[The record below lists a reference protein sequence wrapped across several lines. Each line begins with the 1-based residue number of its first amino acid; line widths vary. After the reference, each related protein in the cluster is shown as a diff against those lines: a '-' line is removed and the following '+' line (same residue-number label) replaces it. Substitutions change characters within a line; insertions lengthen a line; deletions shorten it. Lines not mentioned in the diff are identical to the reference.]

1 MLFRS
6 IYTLKDGNQYHY
18 EYWLTTASLQ
28 AANQGA
34 KYGDPI
40 NLTYSASLKWID
52 PSNK

>member
-1 MLFRS
+1 M
-6 IYTLKDGNQYHY
+6 TLKDGNQYHY

>member
-1 MLFRS
+1 MA
-6 IYTLKDGNQYHY
+6 DGNQYHY
-18 EYWLTTASLQ
+18 EYWLTSNDVQ

-52 PSNK
+52 PKANN